1 MNKVDLINSVAAST
15 NFKKTDIKATL
26 EAVLNAISNC
36 VTKGEKVSILG
47 FGTFKVIDKA
57 ARIGVSPNSHTKI
70 EIPAK
75 KSIKFKA
82 SPDFEAK
89 IK

>member
-1 MNKVDLINSVAAST
+1 MNKVDLINAIAAST

-26 EAVLNAISNC
+26 EATLDAISTCITN
-36 VTKGEKVSILG
+36 GEKVSILG
-47 FGTFKVIDKA
+47 FGTFNAIDKA
-57 ARIGVSPNSHTKI
+57 ARLGVSPTTHTKI

-75 KSIKFKA
+75 KSVKFKP
-82 SPDFEAK
+82 SPDFVAK